1 MYFVVRISSVN
12 GARKA
17 TCFDVE
23 NMGSDCEN
31 ANLLF
36 LLRKIG
42 PLFKMELMLDGIL
55 YGGSIG
61 SDSTVEM
68 DVADTADDEVKS
80 DDSAELDRS
89 ARMCV
94 GVLEATAGT
103 SVVSGVNAGL
113 CGLVDGDAIDCRA
126 LYPLRNVFLDVG
138 EVEDNV
144 SRRKLVDDL
153 PKVEGRTAPVVFS
166 VSFGRLE
173 GEGDGEGKGLGGDK
187 CGSDAGPYVIGD
199 EARMVSDMVLEHMD
213 DGGVRRGSS
222 GSGNRASKASMISTL

>member
-1 MYFVVRISSVN
+1 MYFVVWISSVN

-17 TCFDVE
+17 TCFVVE

-31 ANLLF
+31 GNLWL

-42 PLFKMELMLDGIL
+42 PLLKMELMLDGIL

-173 GEGDGEGKGLGGDK
+173 GEGEGEGMGGDK
-187 CGSDAGPYVIGD
+187 CGSDAGPYVIGE

-213 DGGVRRGSS
+213 GGGVRRGSS
-222 GSGNRASKASMISTL
+222 GSGDRASKASMISTL